1 MRVHPDA
8 RTCLGKRSRAWL
20 ASLKPGEILPIIK
33 PWMASFWPRRNP
45 VSGSERK
52 RQVNIFNAL
61 SSNDF
66 SKGIGMRNQSGF
78 TLIELIVVI
87 VILGILAATALP
99 RFSNLTNQA
108 RASSVQG
115 MLGGVR
121 SAAALAKAGWLVG
134 GSSGTVV
141 TMDGVNVTVS
151 TAAATAGYP
160 VNTAAGITAAMQSIQ
175 GFTPNYTVTPITF
188 TPTGYTPTAAGCR
201 VEYNLGA
208 ASAITGGC

>member
-1 MRVHPDA
+1 M
-8 RTCLGKRSRAWL
+8 K
-20 ASLKPGEILPIIK
+20 
-33 PWMASFWPRRNP
+33 
-45 VSGSERK
+45 
-52 RQVNIFNAL
+52 Q
-61 SSNDF
+61 
-66 SKGIGMRNQSGF
+66 QSGF

-99 RFSNLTNQA
+99 RFSNLTNDA
-108 RASSVQG
+108 RRGSVQG

-141 TMDGVNVTVS
+141 SMDGVDVTVS
-151 TAAATAGYP
+151 NTTGYP
-160 VNTAAGITAAMQSIQ
+160 INTDQGITAAMQSID

-188 TPTGYTPTAAGCR
+188 TPTGYTPVTGGCR

-208 ASAITGGC
+208 ASAITDGC